1 MQHALLEA
9 EEDGAPETLCEGGQ
23 KGAEGTEPILVQTGS
38 KDKLP
43 LKSLR
48 PAQAVS
54 PAVRGNT
61 FIFSGFVFFSPIFLS
76 YLRSYLC
83 GSEIKSTVKAKQDQ

>member
-48 PAQAVS
+48 LAQAVS

-61 FIFSGFVFFSPIFLS
+61 FIFSGFVFFFTYFPFLS
-76 YLRSYLC
+76 EELLVW
-83 GSEIKSTVKAKQDQ
+83 E